1 MHQRN
6 GEGRMNLFGDYETR
20 SSSPY
25 EQPAKKDF
33 NASMLSHLED
43 QNENEMSAMNEK
55 VKQLKNL
62 GLRMG
67 SEIKNSEI
75 NMQNLNQTF
84 DNTRGKLKNNFN
96 KMMIMAENAPIGVKR
111 WAIFFLV
118 VIVIFWLVRL
128 R

>member
-20 SSSPY
+20 SASPY

-33 NASMLSHLED
+33 NSSMLSQLED
-43 QNENEMSAMNEK
+43 QNENELGAMNEK

-67 SEIKNSEI
+67 TEIKNSEI
-75 NMQNLNQTF
+75 NMQSLNQTF
-84 DNTRGKLKNNFN
+84 DATRGKLKNNFN
-96 KMMIMAENAPIGVKR
+96 RMMIMAENAPIGVKR
-111 WAIFFLV
+111 WAIFFVV
-118 VIVIFWLVRL
+118 VIIIFWLVRL